1 MNYEINSV
9 ETALLLCELRKYRK
23 AFKYS
28 LADIPDISHDL
39 CMHRIHLED
48 ESMTSVE
55 HQRRLNPNLKDFVKK
70 EIMKLLETGVIY
82 AISDNRWFS
91 FVHVVLKKGGITV
104 ITNEKNKLIPT
115 RTVTGHRLCIDFRKL
130 NAATRKDHF
139 PRCTFLQSRFFL
151 RFKYILGPTINN

>member
-1 MNYEINSV
+1 
-9 ETALLLCELRKYRK
+9 
-23 AFKYS
+23 
-28 LADIPDISHDL
+28 
-39 CMHRIHLED
+39 
-48 ESMTSVE
+48 
-55 HQRRLNPNLKDFVKK
+55 
-70 EIMKLLETGVIY
+70 MKLLEAGVIY

-151 RFKYILGPTINN
+151 RFKYILGPTINNWIILVIHILTTLLPLILLKLVISAGISSKIISISCVNNFFLHQI